1 MGQLHSRGKENIHQ
15 EMAQTLEDL
24 LILPNIVSN
33 YSGSHSLVYVHES
46 NNTNL
51 TVLPSDEID
60 YLRYGMTT
68 TVILM

>member
-1 MGQLHSRGKENIHQ
+1 
-15 EMAQTLEDL
+15 MAQVLEDL

-33 YSGSHSLVYVHES
+33 HSGSHSLVYVRGS

-51 TVLPSDEID
+51 TVLPSDEND